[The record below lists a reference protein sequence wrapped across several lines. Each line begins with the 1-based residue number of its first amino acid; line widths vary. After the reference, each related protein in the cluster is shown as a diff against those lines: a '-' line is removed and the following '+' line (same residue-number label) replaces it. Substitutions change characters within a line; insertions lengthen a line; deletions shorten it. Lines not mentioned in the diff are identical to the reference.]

1 MTIMRLSD
9 LHSNY
14 NENID
19 DDGNE
24 EDNEEDNDTQDIGAI
39 FDEIIELAESIDT
52 GDPTQD
58 AKHFMELGIKL
69 ITMAKSTL
77 GSF

>member
-19 DDGNE
+19 EDG
-24 EDNEEDNDTQDIGAI
+24 NEEDNDTQDIGAI